1 VENLYAGFT
10 HKFPHMSHPTRS
22 PKLRFLSRAFVFSE
36 ERPFDAVVASVV
48 GIALFFSTI
57 IAPLFY
63 PHTAKAAALSG
74 ISDTLVDSGPS
85 VATNH
90 TLSFVASSTLSA
102 GNTIKVQFD
111 PSGDAFNLT
120 SLVAGDVSATGFSV
134 VAACT
139 PAGSEVTASVD
150 SSAPDEN
157 VTFTVCVGDSIGTGT
172 KTILFGN
179 SHILNPASE
188 GPYVVRV
195 TYGADSGDAAVAIIQ
210 HVVVTA
216 AVDTSF
222 IFTVLGVASG
232 SSVNGDSDTTA
243 TATTPTAMEFG
254 SLASGTPVLLAQ
266 DLTVITNARNG
277 FAVTVIEDQNLSN
290 GAGADIDMFVDGNAN
305 PTPTAWVAPTAV
317 LANENTHG
325 HFGLTSEDSDL
336 NGDEFGV
343 ALYAGNFAT
352 TTRTVFAHNGPSDGV
367 TPNIGYTRV
376 GYKIEVSDLQAAA
389 NYTNQLIYVATPTF

>member
-1 VENLYAGFT
+1 
-10 HKFPHMSHPTRS
+10 
-22 PKLRFLSRAFVFSE
+22 
-36 ERPFDAVVASVV
+36 
-48 GIALFFSTI
+48 
-57 IAPLFY
+57 
-63 PHTAKAAALSG
+63 
-74 ISDTLVDSGPS
+74 
-85 VATNH
+85 
-90 TLSFVASSTLSA
+90 
-102 GNTIKVQFD
+102 
-111 PSGDAFNLT
+111 
-120 SLVAGDVSATGFSV
+120 
-134 VAACT
+134 
-139 PAGSEVTASVD
+139 
-150 SSAPDEN
+150 
-157 VTFTVCVGDSIGTGT
+157 
-172 KTILFGN
+172 
-179 SHILNPASE
+179 
-188 GPYVVRV
+188 
-195 TYGADSGDAAVAIIQ
+195 
-210 HVVVTA
+210 
-216 AVDTSF
+216 
-222 IFTVLGVASG
+222 
-232 SSVNGDSDTTA
+232 
-243 TATTPTAMEFG
+243 MEFG